1 MAVSPF
7 LVFLKQSA
15 KNASLKGLSGVAR
28 AKAVGKLY
36 KALPAAEKAALVKTA
51 KATKLPPRTKVQRSV
66 TKVAVARGI
75 PLALVRKNWF
85 STKGSTTSSRLNKIA
100 KAAGITVRKPKKAV
114 AVKKVAVKAVATK
127 KVAVKK
133 AAATKK
139 VAKK

>member
-66 TKVAVARGI
+66 TKVAVAKGI

-85 STKGSTTSSRLNKIA
+85 STKGSTSSRLNKIA
-100 KAAGITVRKPKKAV
+100 KAAGITVRKPKKDAPV
-114 AVKKVAVKAVATK
+114 K